1 MPSSRLMA
9 IRGHRVRRARQALL
23 ARQAPKAF
31 PERSVH
37 KVHKATREWLAPSD
51 RKAKRDHPGQWGLKA
66 LLAKLDHKGHKATRE

>member
-1 MPSSRLMA
+1 M
-9 IRGHRVRRARQALL
+9 RRARLALL

-37 KVHKATREWLAPSD
+37 KGFKAKREWLALSD
-51 RKAKRDHPGQWGLKA
+51 RRAQLDHLEQWGLKA